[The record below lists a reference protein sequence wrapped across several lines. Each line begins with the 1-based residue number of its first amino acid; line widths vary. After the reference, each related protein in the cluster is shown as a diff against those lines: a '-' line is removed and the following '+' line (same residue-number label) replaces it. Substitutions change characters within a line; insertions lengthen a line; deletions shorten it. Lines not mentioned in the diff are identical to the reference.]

1 MQLTSY
7 QFEILYYI
15 YRHPY
20 VHYDNLAM
28 HFSKKRR
35 YKPPLFSTWKYNDAR
50 FMSTVDGLK
59 NRGFLFYTCYSCL
72 EDDTGQIYPQDNDI
86 ASFENF
92 HDGSK
97 YAVFIRTSESGDA
110 FLYNRFLFWLPWG
123 VTTLIAITNLI
134 VSIFGLLLT
143 P

>member
-35 YKPPLFSTWKYNDAR
+35 YKPYPPFFSNWKYNKIR

-59 NRGFLFYTCYSCL
+59 NRDFLCYTCYSCL
-72 EDDTGQIYPQDNDI
+72 EDDTGQIYPKNYNL
-86 ASFENF
+86 NF
-92 HDGSK
+92 
-97 YAVFIRTSESGDA
+97 SG
-110 FLYNRFLFWLPWG
+110 
-123 VTTLIAITNLI
+123 TTQVILM
-134 VSIFGLLLT
+134 F
-143 P
+143 

>member
-35 YKPPLFSTWKYNDAR
+35 YKLPFLSTWKYNDAR

-59 NRGFLFYTCYSCL
+59 NRGLHTIYYNLDFSGTTQKILLF
-72 EDDTGQIYPQDNDI
+72 
-86 ASFENF
+86 
-92 HDGSK
+92 
-97 YAVFIRTSESGDA
+97 
-110 FLYNRFLFWLPWG
+110 
-123 VTTLIAITNLI
+123 
-134 VSIFGLLLT
+134 
-143 P
+143 